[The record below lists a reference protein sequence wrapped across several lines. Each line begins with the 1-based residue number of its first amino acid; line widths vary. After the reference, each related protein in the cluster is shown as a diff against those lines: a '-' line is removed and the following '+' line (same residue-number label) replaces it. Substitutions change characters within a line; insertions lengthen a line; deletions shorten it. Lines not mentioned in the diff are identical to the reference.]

1 MIDLVKLI
9 DKDISKQP
17 IFRTVQSN
25 EIVYDEEPSQSKYY
39 VNFTYDTRWIEIRIS
54 VLAKAA
60 NLTKSWTFSAIHS
73 LGRET
78 SLNSIRSMSKS
89 TERSV
94 SPSDIL

>member
-39 VNFTYDTRWIEIRIS
+39 VNFTYDTLDFEQ
-54 VLAKAA
+54 
-60 NLTKSWTFSAIHS
+60 TIHW
-73 LGRET
+73 
-78 SLNSIRSMSKS
+78 N
-89 TERSV
+89 
-94 SPSDIL
+94 